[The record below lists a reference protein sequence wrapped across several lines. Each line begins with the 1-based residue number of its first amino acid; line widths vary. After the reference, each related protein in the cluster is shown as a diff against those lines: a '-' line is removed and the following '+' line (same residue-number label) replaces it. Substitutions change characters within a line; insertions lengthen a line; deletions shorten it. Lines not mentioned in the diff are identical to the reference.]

1 MTPYEGHRSRHYL
14 NRPTKPT
21 GLMISLVRRT
31 AFVLVLLCMA
41 LCMQLT
47 MVGTTILTSDKAAVL
62 GMARPQ
68 NLTPLETV

>member
-1 MTPYEGHRSRHYL
+1 
-14 NRPTKPT
+14 
-21 GLMISLVRRT
+21 
-31 AFVLVLLCMA
+31 MA

-68 NLTPLETV
+68 NMTPLEMV